1 MTGENFTYDSLNNQ
15 KQGNDFA
22 LRQAFIEGGNVFQSI
37 PDIRIWAGQRYYQ
50 RMDIHINDFYYLDMS
65 GYGAGI
71 QDVPLGTFAKL
82 SAAWIGGSVDDYQ
95 TDHGRVAKQ
104 NLDLRLTDI
113 KVPLGKL
120 TFWFDFSNTRGGD
133 VRNVFNEDGS
143 DLRIQSSSG
152 WAIGMFHRTGEK
164 RFWAVITS

>member
-1 MTGENFTYDSLNNQ
+1 
-15 KQGNDFA
+15 
-22 LRQAFIEGGNVFQSI
+22 
-37 PDIRIWAGQRYYQ
+37 
-50 RMDIHINDFYYLDMS
+50 MDIHINDFYYLDMS

-71 QDVPLGTFAKL
+71 QDVPLGSFSKL

-120 TFWFDFSNTRGGD
+120 TFWFDFSNTRGGE

-143 DLRIQSSSG
+143 NLRHPKLFRLGDWPVPSHGRRQHS
-152 WAIGMFHRTGEK
+152 WA
-164 RFWAVITS
+164 AITS